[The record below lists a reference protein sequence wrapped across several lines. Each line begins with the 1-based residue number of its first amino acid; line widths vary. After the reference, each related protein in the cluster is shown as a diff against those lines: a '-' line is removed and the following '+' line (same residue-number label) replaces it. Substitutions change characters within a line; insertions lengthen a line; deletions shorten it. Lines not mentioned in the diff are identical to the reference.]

1 MRHATRPNQEHNR
14 SFSKHCQDSC
24 TSSIRQRGG
33 TVGWSLLY
41 LTGCP
46 SSLRRRRVHHIPVAD
61 HSNQTLRFLNEQIL
75 ATVCLMSAGAC
86 RSSIAFDSK
95 CETDRIRPMSC
106 ICKVLKTSR
115 GLPEAMSEFWIY
127 VNLKGVSPLIVG
139 SAHNEFSRY
148 EVGPQCCRVLLV
160 LSTHPS
166 AQLAECSLNCC
177 SVCMFKNCM

>member
-1 MRHATRPNQEHNR
+1 MCFLRFDCTAGGPVVKAPVPESWNHSKCSGALLEPAGFFHSRREYWPIIGPQMRHATRPNQEHDR

-75 ATVCLMSAGAC
+75 ATVCLMSAGVC
-86 RSSIAFDSK
+86 RNSIAFDSK

-106 ICKVLKTSR
+106 ICKVLR
-115 GLPEAMSEFWIY
+115 RAM
-127 VNLKGVSPLIVG
+127 
-139 SAHNEFSRY
+139 A
-148 EVGPQCCRVLLV
+148 
-160 LSTHPS
+160 
-166 AQLAECSLNCC
+166 SLRP
-177 SVCMFKNCM
+177 